1 MSNLDTVIQHASE
14 EDTLIDSAVDMIH
27 GLQAQ
32 IVALKTPTTDAAT
45 AAKIDAL
52 DQAISTKKAQL
63 VAALMVNTPVVA
75 PTPANAPTVT
85 PAAANTAAVAA
96 IAANPAPAS
105 TTPSV
110 STSTVSSTDPSAWD
124 VNKQYAIGDK
134 ITFQGAT
141 YTAATANVGSMPL
154 ANSTAAWTKS
164 A

>member
-63 VAALMVNTPVVA
+63 VAALMVNTPVVVPTA
-75 PTPANAPTVT
+75 PGAPTVT
-85 PAAANTAAVAA
+85 PTEAATAATAA
-96 IAANPAPAS
+96 IAANPAP
-105 TTPSV
+105 
-110 STSTVSSTDPSAWD
+110 SA
-124 VNKQYAIGDK
+124 
-134 ITFQGAT
+134 
-141 YTAATANVGSMPL
+141 
-154 ANSTAAWTKS
+154 
-164 A
+164 